1 MGNLPTA
8 ILPSLILPVEHY
20 VSELPEVDRPLKN
33 LGSTR
38 FFKVV
43 RGRHTEGPVVVK
55 VLVKHDPNLALK
67 HHQEQLSLI
76 RDILGP
82 IPNLLPFSIW
92 RDSDR
97 AAFLIRPFVRYSL
110 SERMFS
116 LPSLEPLEKRWI
128 VFQLLTALS
137 SCHELGVSCSLC
149 CRGLSLVQQ
158 ETFKFVLIILCK

>member
-1 MGNLPTA
+1 MGNLPTT

-20 VSELPEVDRPLKN
+20 VSELSEVERPLKN

-43 RGRHTEGPVVVK
+43 RGRHAEGPVVVK
-55 VLVKHDPNLALK
+55 VLVKHDPNLVLK
-67 HHQEQLSLI
+67 QHQDQLSSILEQLGSV
-76 RDILGP
+76 
-82 IPNLLPFSIW
+82 PNVLPFSTW

-110 SERMFS
+110 AERMFS
-116 LPSLEPLEKRWI
+116 LPSLEPLEKKWI

-137 SCHELGVSCSLC
+137 RCHELGV
-149 CRGLSLVQQ
+149 RDV
-158 ETFKFVLIILCK
+158 